1 MTGYSHYD
9 MGRNAGIEHRVDA
22 LSAGVS
28 FGLAVNPP
36 RSASPY
42 VSSPAKAVSYRLSR
56 VLKKLYSVDG
66 YRSDSYLSKFLGFEP
81 LGRLM
86 MRLHGCLEYRGLIA
100 Q

>member
-9 MGRNAGIEHRVDA
+9 MGRHAGFEHGVDA

-66 YRSDSYLSKFLGFEP
+66 YRSDSSLSKFLGFKP

-86 MRLHGCLEYRGLIA
+86 MRLHGCLEHRGLIA